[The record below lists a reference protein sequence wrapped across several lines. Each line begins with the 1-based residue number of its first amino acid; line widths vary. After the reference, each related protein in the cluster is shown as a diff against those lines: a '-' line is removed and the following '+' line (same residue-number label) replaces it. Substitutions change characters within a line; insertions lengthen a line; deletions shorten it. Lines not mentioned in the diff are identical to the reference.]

1 MLVYQWFLSGFAG
14 FTSLKTVHGFGP
26 PLPSGQGRTVRIVTF
41 HLLAPAGVSVR
52 VTGCSTWQ
60 RTSPGVYTGTAV
72 ATHTRTRGHRGTGIW
87 ATYSRVHLA
96 TGPLLLDH
104 WLLALGPLAAG
115 TGSTG
120 CWVSGCW
127 VSGIPV
133 SGNFQWDGQ
142 KYELYLHFRRP
153 LYVCTGSAVSKG
165 QVRSYLK
172 KCQKGSRIRQIY
184 RHF

>member
-115 TGSTG
+115 CLAAG
-120 CWVSGCW
+120 CLAFRCLAISNGTDKNTNCIYISDVPCMF
-127 VSGIPV
+127 VRAV
-133 SGNFQWDGQ
+133 LFQ
-142 KYELYLHFRRP
+142 
-153 LYVCTGSAVSKG
+153 KG
-165 QVRSYLK
+165 RSDLTSRNVKRDQEFVKFTDISK
-172 KCQKGSRIRQIY
+172 KCL
-184 RHF
+184 